1 MKKILII
8 MIFILGLTACE
19 NQENI
24 FPDFEYTAVYFP
36 YQYPVRTLVLGDYIY
51 DNTNDNNHRFLISAG
66 FGGVYSNK
74 KDRVL
79 DIKVDES
86 LCKNALF
93 GSSSDTIRLM
103 PSNYYTLSS
112 TDKLVI
118 PAGKFNGSITVQL
131 TDAFF
136 DDPKAIK
143 LNYVIPIRITNCSD
157 VDSILNGK
165 TSKTNP
171 DPRIA
176 DLWDIVPQNF
186 TMFAVKFIN
195 PYHATYLHRGK
206 SIVKDATNNTLETN
220 VYRTTHITDNEL
232 WTLKTSG
239 KNQVSVI
246 GTLHST
252 SINGELKLL
261 LDFNNNGDCTI
272 KEDQGSTYT
281 VTGSGKFVRDGD
293 SWGNKKR
300 NAIYLNYQFKD
311 GANTYA
317 ATDTLVVRDRGVVME
332 LYTPQVY

>member
-93 GSSSDTIRLM
+93 ESSSDTIHLM
-103 PSNYYTLSS
+103 PSTYYTLSS

-143 LNYVIPIRITNCSD
+143 LNYVIPIRITNCLD

-176 DLWDIVPQNF
+176 DLWDIAPQNF

-239 KNQVSVI
+239 KNQVSVN
-246 GTLHST
+246 GTLQSN
-252 SINGELKLL
+252 SINGDLKLL
-261 LDFNNNGDCTI
+261 LEFNNNGDCTSN
-272 KEDQGSTYT
+272 EDQGSTDT
-281 VTGSGKFVRDGD
+281 VTGSGSFVSEGVR
-293 SWGNKKR
+293 WG
-300 NAIYLNYQFKD
+300 
-311 GANTYA
+311 
-317 ATDTLVVRDRGVVME
+317 
-332 LYTPQVY
+332 